1 MSQVSVQKRPYR
13 LGERRIRRLLPFCLA
28 LLTFVTPVW
37 ICVPFSTSSILAQTP
52 EAQIYQANLLLN
64 LGIRQHKTGQ
74 FAAALESLHK
84 ALAVYQNLGDDR
96 GIANTLGSLGD
107 TYFSIGQYEQSVG
120 FYHQS
125 WIVRKVLGDRIGEV
139 EALVGLSNAYL
150 YLGQEARAKK
160 FEQQA
165 QVIRLEIGNPRR
177 QAAFLHNLALD
188 SESQGEYQQAI
199 AFHQQQLKIARET
212 NNPSLEAESLQKLA
226 QVYELSGQYQQAI
239 ELYQQQLEFAK
250 KSNDSALTVVSLN
263 QLANAY
269 QSLGQYPQAVELYQ
283 QELELARKSSNSAQ
297 EAIALNRLATAYES
311 QGQYEKAIE
320 LYQQQ
325 LEVAKKSSNRLAEG
339 TALNNLALAYLKA
352 NNLTEVQP
360 KLLNALKVWDAI
372 RTQLGSK
379 DNYYPEQART
389 YRLLQQ
395 IFIAQNQPEAALE
408 MAEQGR
414 VKAILELL
422 NLRLSSEPVGMRL
435 NAAPPQITLPTTQ
448 GIKQIAKAQNATL
461 VKYSIISDSE
471 LYVWV
476 IQPTGEI
483 TFRRIDIKS
492 QKTVYPIASLKEVVS
507 NSLESIGVKGKTNT
521 SATESTDKTT
531 QNQSLLQLHQV
542 LIKPIE
548 DLLPKDSKERV
559 IFIPQAE
566 LFFVPFPALVD
577 ITGKY
582 LIEKHTILTSPSI
595 QVLALT
601 KRQRQQVS
609 GDKVIVFGNPTMPNI
624 SVGGGKSS
632 QSLPPLLR
640 GEQEALEI
648 AQLLKTTA
656 LIGNQATKSAFLQ
669 QLPNARTIHLATY
682 GLLDD
687 MKRQGVPGGIALAP
701 SGNDNGILTA
711 AEILNLYEQT
721 KDKKSPLRA
730 ELVVFSSGST
740 GNDNLSSDGL
750 MGLSLSLI
758 TAGVPSVILSL
769 GSASDASTTELMVE
783 FYRQLKQTGNK
794 AQALR
799 QAMLIAMKQYPDSKQ
814 WAAFTLIGEAQ

>member
-13 LGERRIRRLLPFCLA
+13 VGERRIRRLLPFFLA
-28 LLTFVTPVW
+28 LLTFVPPVW

-84 ALAVYQNLGDDR
+84 ALALYQNLGDDR

-125 WIVRKVLGDRIGEV
+125 WIVTKVLGDRIGEI

-165 QVIRLEIGNPRR
+165 QVIRREIGNPRR

-283 QELELARKSSNSAQ
+283 QELELARKSSNSVQ

-395 IFIAQNQPEAALE
+395 ILITQNQPEAALE

-422 NLRLSSEPVGMRL
+422 NLRLSSEPVGMGL
-435 NAAPPQITLPTTQ
+435 NAAPPQIILPTTQ
-448 GIKQIAKAQNATL
+448 DIKQIAKAQNATL
-461 VKYSIISDSE
+461 VEYSIISDSE

-476 IQPTGEI
+476 IQPTGEL

-492 QKTVYPIASLKEVVS
+492 QKTVYPIASLQEVVS

-601 KRQRQQVS
+601 KQQRKRVS
-609 GDKVIVFGNPTMPNI
+609 GDKVIVIGNPTMPNM
-624 SVGGGKSS
+624 SVEGGKSS

-656 LIGNQATKSAFLQ
+656 LISNQATKSAFLQ

-730 ELVVFSSGST
+730 ELVVLSSGNT
-740 GNDNLSSDGL
+740 GNGNLSSDGL

-758 TAGVPSVILSL
+758 AAGVPSVILSL

-799 QAMLIAMKQYPDSKQ
+799 QAMLTTMKQYPDSKQ

>member
-1 MSQVSVQKRPYR
+1 MSQASVQKRLYR
-13 LGERRIRRLLPFCLA
+13 LVNRRIKRLLLLFLA
-28 LLTFVTPVW
+28 LLTFVPPVW

-84 ALAVYQNLGDDR
+84 ALALYQNLGDDR

-125 WIVRKVLGDRIGEV
+125 WIVTKVLGDRIGEV

-165 QVIRLEIGNPRR
+165 QVIRREIGNPRR

-283 QELELARKSSNSAQ
+283 QELELARKSSNSVQ

-325 LEVAKKSSNRLAEG
+325 LEVAKKSSNRLVEG

-372 RTQLGSK
+372 RTLLGSK

-395 IFIAQNQPEAALE
+395 ILITQNQPEAALE

-422 NLRLSSEPVGMRL
+422 NLRLSSEPVGMGL
-435 NAAPPQITLPTTQ
+435 NAAPPQIILPTTQ
-448 GIKQIAKAQNATL
+448 DIKQIAKAQNATL
-461 VKYSIISDSE
+461 VEYSIISDSE

-476 IQPTGEI
+476 IQPTGEL

-492 QKTVYPIASLKEVVS
+492 QKTVYPIASLQEVVS

-521 SATESTDKTT
+521 SATEPTDKTT

-601 KRQRQQVS
+601 KQQRKRVS
-609 GDKVIVFGNPTMPNI
+609 GDKVIVIGNPTMPNM
-624 SVGGGKSS
+624 SVEGGKSS

-656 LIGNQATKSAFLQ
+656 LISNQATKSAFLQ

-730 ELVVFSSGST
+730 ELVVLSSGNT
-740 GNDNLSSDGL
+740 GNGNLSSDGL

-758 TAGVPSVILSL
+758 AAGVPSVILSL

-799 QAMLIAMKQYPDSKQ
+799 QAMLIVMKQYPDSKQ